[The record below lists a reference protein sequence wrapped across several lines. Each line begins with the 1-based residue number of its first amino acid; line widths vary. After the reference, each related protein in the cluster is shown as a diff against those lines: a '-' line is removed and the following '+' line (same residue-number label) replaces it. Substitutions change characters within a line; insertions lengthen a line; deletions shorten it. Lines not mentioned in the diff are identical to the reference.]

1 MWDSWLFQCRSG
13 LSTLWDQVGS
23 QPSQGGVPVA
33 LLWQSHKIT
42 LRRLRDDRWVNLKL
56 LLLCSAVELL
66 QNYFITISC
75 QEELKWQKSNSIL
88 ILLTQRMLKTPNII
102 VSHFFINGETIKYN
116 LNALKLIEINKIFV
130 LLFSLMFT
138 VLTVHK

>member
-1 MWDSWLFQCRSG
+1 
-13 LSTLWDQVGS
+13 
-23 QPSQGGVPVA
+23 
-33 LLWQSHKIT
+33 
-42 LRRLRDDRWVNLKL
+42 
-56 LLLCSAVELL
+56 
-66 QNYFITISC
+66 
-75 QEELKWQKSNSIL
+75 
-88 ILLTQRMLKTPNII
+88 MLKTPNII